1 MGKKA
6 ATKENS
12 VRTCIA
18 CGAKDDKGTLLR
30 FAAAD
35 GIIIP
40 DWRGTL
46 GGRAVYSCPTPACV
60 LRFYGLKRFPEK
72 FFKGTPSF
80 AVPRDE
86 ILGWITAQAEAS
98 LIHFLGLARKSG
110 VMTPGQN
117 TLADAFERGDAAPA
131 AVLLAAD
138 LAERT
143 IRDMTGIIPQTVP
156 LLRWGTKES
165 IGAATGM
172 RPVGVVA
179 FAASPITDRILH
191 YSAVI
196 NHFCQEH

>member
-1 MGKKA
+1 MGMKA
-6 ATKENS
+6 APKENS

-18 CGAKDDKGTLLR
+18 CGEKGDKGTLLR
-30 FAAAD
+30 FAAA
-35 GIIIP
+35 GTMIIP

-60 LRFYGLKRFPEK
+60 TRFYTLKRFPEK
-72 FFKGTPSF
+72 FFKGTPAF
-80 AVPRDE
+80 AVPQGE
-86 ILGWITAQAEAS
+86 IHGWIKVQAEAS

-110 VMTPGQN
+110 IMTPGQN
-117 TLADAFERGDAAPA
+117 TLAEALERGDAAPA

-143 IRDMTGIIPQTVP
+143 MREMTGIIPQTVP

-179 FAASPITDRILH
+179 LAASPITDRILQ
-191 YSAVI
+191 YCAVI